1 MAGDHRPRPALL
13 SAFGLVLVM
22 WLVARIL
29 RSLVARVL
37 GMSRLDAATEKTQI
51 GKLLRAL
58 DPGMTLSRAIAT
70 LVYLGVLL
78 MAFMSAADL
87 LGLTTVRE
95 AVGSVLSYVPRL
107 ITVIFVFRLSQTHR
121 QHGPPR
127 GGGHA
132 PGNAQSICGVARDA
146 HRGRAA
152 GDHGRDHSEPA
163 GGRCQLPDRQSVD
176 DHRRGAGVDRVP
188 LLMVDAPTTEEIIA
202 NYYLRR
208 MVAPGD
214 RINLGEIEGTI
225 ENFTPIGVMLRDAA
239 GNERFVPARHI
250 LDGLACSGR
259 ARRSRGRARG
269 SANLGAISARGPHVA
284 DLRLRAA
291 TRARGELWR
300 PGDGGRGAR
309 ARRRR
314 ADRGVPR
321 WQPGR
326 LRQARSRRA
335 GSRSSDSCWA

>member
-1 MAGDHRPRPALL
+1 MLALTSDRVVGWLRASDAVASFGPVEALWRAIVDHAPAML

-22 WLVARIL
+22 WLAARVL

-107 ITVIFVFRLSQTHR
+107 ITVIFVL
-121 QHGPPR
+121 GL
-127 GGGHA
+127 GGYIA
-132 PGNAQSICGVARDA
+132 STAR
-146 HRGRAA
+146 RAA
-152 GDHGRDHSEPA
+152 GAMLREMRSPYAASLETLTEVALLVITVGIA
-163 GGRCQLPDRQSVD
+163 VD
-176 DHRRGAGVDRVP
+176 LLGVDVSFLTANLSMIIAVGLVSIAFLFSWSMRRP
-188 LLMVDAPTTEEIIA
+188 AEEIIA

-225 ENFTPIGVMLRDAA
+225 ESFTPIGVILRDAA

-259 ARRSRGRARG
+259 ARR
-269 SANLGAISARGPHVA
+269 V
-284 DLRLRAA
+284 
-291 TRARGELWR
+291 TRSGEGKR
-300 PGDGGRGAR
+300 
-309 ARRRR
+309 
-314 ADRGVPR
+314 
-321 WQPGR
+321 
-326 LRQARSRRA
+326 
-335 GSRSSDSCWA
+335 